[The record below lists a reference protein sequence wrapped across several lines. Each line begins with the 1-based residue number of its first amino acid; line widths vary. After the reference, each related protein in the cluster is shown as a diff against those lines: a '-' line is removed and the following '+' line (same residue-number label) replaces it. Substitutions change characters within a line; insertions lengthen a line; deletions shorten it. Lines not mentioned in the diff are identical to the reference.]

1 MSFLGFYYKLNDPKS
16 NTRLIIVAGYHK
28 RNNFKQGFI
37 QFSYFDSNS
46 AKFKTETIYDEVKSF
61 KNNLVKIG
69 SSEFSNNHILIKTEN
84 IHLAIELHS
93 IIPYPKNKIS
103 KNIMGVMGLVPFVE
117 CKHHVHSIHSEASGT
132 LQIKSEFITLNK
144 SQVYIESSYGKQ
156 FPESFFWTHFNQFE
170 NNPNTHFLLACAN
183 PKWLFTKR
191 SVYIGYLIT
200 NQEFYSFGNYQQFKL
215 VTSNNS
221 EKSFEFHFKSKSSQI
236 QVNINLGTPYIELI
250 GPEKYGMSRK
260 VKEFTDSTA
269 EIIINKNSKD
279 HFFLSGRRGTTE
291 NETVKKNSHLSP

>member
-1 MSFLGFYYKLNDPKS
+1 MSFIGFYYKLNDPKS

-28 RNNFKQGFI
+28 RINFKQGFI
-37 QFSYFDSNS
+37 QFSYFDTNS

-93 IIPYPKNKIS
+93 IIPYPKNKIG
-103 KNIMGVMGLVPFVE
+103 KNIMGVLGLVPFVE
-117 CKHHVHSIHSEASGT
+117 CNHHVHSIHSEASGT
-132 LQIKSEFITLNK
+132 LQIKSKFITLNK

-170 NNPNTHFLLACAN
+170 NNPNTHFLLALAN
-183 PKWLFTKR
+183 PKWLFTKK
-191 SVYIGYLIT
+191 SVYIGFLMT

-215 VTSNNS
+215 VTSNNN
-221 EKSFEFHFKSKSSQI
+221 EKSFDFHFKSRSSQI
-236 QVNINLGTPYIELI
+236 EININLGTPHIQLI
-250 GPEKYGMSRK
+250 GPEKHGMLRK

-269 EIIINKNSKD
+269 EIIVKENSKN
-279 HFFLSGRRGTTE
+279 HLFLNGNNGTTE
-291 NETVKKNSHLSP
+291 NETTRKKIVI